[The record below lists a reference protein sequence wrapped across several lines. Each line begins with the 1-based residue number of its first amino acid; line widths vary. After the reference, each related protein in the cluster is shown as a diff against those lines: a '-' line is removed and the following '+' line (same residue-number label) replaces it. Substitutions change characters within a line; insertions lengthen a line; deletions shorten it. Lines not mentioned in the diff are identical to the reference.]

1 MANDSSMRNIDM
13 VDQFG
18 KNISNVSNQTLE
30 IFSKL
35 GHQLSTVNSVWD
47 DEQYDNFQE
56 NFNTN
61 IMKKIQEVTSEM
73 ELFSEYVKK
82 QCELHRMVKA
92 NKYY

>member
-1 MANDSSMRNIDM
+1 MAYDSSMRNIDM

-35 GHQLSTVNSVWD
+35 GNQLSTVNSVWD

-56 NFNTN
+56 
-61 IMKKIQEVTSEM
+61 KIQEVTSEM

>member
-1 MANDSSMRNIDM
+1 MAYDSSMRNIDM

-35 GHQLSTVNSVWD
+35 GNQLSTVNSVWD

-73 ELFSEYVKK
+73 
-82 QCELHRMVKA
+82 
-92 NKYY
+92 